1 MNPIHRLKFFAGRI
15 LKKHP
20 LLFPLAWLALRKLG
34 RSLPHDKSFF
44 GFKYLAT
51 EPDGLFLDI
60 GANNGLSALSFHQ
73 IQPNFK
79 IFSIEINHYHQRYL
93 DNIRRKIQRFDY
105 RIIGLS
111 DEPGEAT
118 LYTPIYWGTAI
129 SLLSSLDIDW
139 LKAEVNRTFLAKYIP
154 KIRYE
159 AAAVQV
165 VLLDDLCNELDLVPS
180 IIKIDAEGSD
190 IQILRGMEQTVR
202 HYRPHIMVEYSP
214 LQRDALITFCQAVQ
228 YEVFLFNDTLSY
240 FEEFSDQKALDQHQR
255 GDFAV
260 NPFCIPQEKVG
271 LLPRHSNHD

>member
-1 MNPIHRLKFFAGRI
+1 
-15 LKKHP
+15 
-20 LLFPLAWLALRKLG
+20 LRKLG

-79 IFSIEINHYHQRYL
+79 IFSIEINHYHRQHL

-105 RIIGLS
+105 QIIGLS
-111 DEPGEAT
+111 DEPGEAI

-139 LKAEVNRTFLAKYIP
+139 LKAEVNRTFLPRYIP

-159 AAAVQV
+159 TEAVQV

-180 IIKIDAEGSD
+180 IIQIDAEGSD
-190 IQILRGMEQTVR
+190 IQILRGMDQTVR
-202 HYRPHIMVEYSP
+202 HYRPHIMIEYSP
-214 LQRDALITFCQAVQ
+214 LQSNALMAFCKAFQ
-228 YEVFLFNDTLSY
+228 YELFLFNDTLSY

-271 LLPRHSNHD
+271 LLPRHSSHY